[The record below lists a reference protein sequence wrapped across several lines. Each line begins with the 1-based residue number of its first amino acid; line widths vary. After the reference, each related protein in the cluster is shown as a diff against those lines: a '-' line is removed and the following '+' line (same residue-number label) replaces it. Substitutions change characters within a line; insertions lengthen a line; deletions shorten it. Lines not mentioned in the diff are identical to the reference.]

1 MVVKLANI
9 GEKSLKD
16 WIVDYVK
23 SYLEGMCKG
32 QGFLIYTGFKEATL

>member
-1 MVVKLANI
+1 MA
-9 GEKSLKD
+9 
-16 WIVDYVK
+16 DYVK